1 VLVLKL
7 SDEDKSDFSQVDKG
21 LGDYNGEMT
30 IIKKTSV
37 GNGLSDLQYQQF
49 SRDGFL
55 KIKAFATDE
64 FTQHI
69 VDVVEASLNPA
80 TGPLEYEAEVH
91 YPGSPVNRNAT
102 GGNTPRRLL
111 NAYTRDAVFRE
122 WVSEPRVVDIMK
134 QLIGADKVL
143 LTQNHHNCI
152 MTKLPQFSSKTEWH
166 QDFRYWSFDR
176 PELVNIWL
184 ALGDE
189 VVENGGMKFIPG
201 SHKMNFDRGQLDADL
216 FLRQDIAEN
225 KELLK
230 TAVELEMKAG
240 DVLFF
245 HCQTFHAAGANTM
258 STPKYSPVFS
268 YHAADNFP
276 IKGTRSDRLESIDV
290 E

>member
-1 VLVLKL
+1 MLILNQADVAKT
-7 SDEDKSDFSQVDKG
+7 DFSQEDKG
-21 LGDYNGEMT
+21 LDGYNGKMMT
-30 IIKKTSV
+30 MKKTP
-37 GNGLSDLQYQQF
+37 NNKALTDLQYRQF
-49 SRDGFL
+49 LRDGFV
-55 KIKAFATDE
+55 KIEAFATDE
-64 FTQHI
+64 FTRRV
-69 VDVVEASLNPA
+69 VDVVDASMNPA
-80 TGPLEYEAEVH
+80 IGPLEYEAEVH
-91 YPGSPVNRNAT
+91 YPGAPLNRT
-102 GGNTPRRLL
+102 VSGGNTPRRLL
-111 NAYTRDAVFRE
+111 NAYTRDVIFRE
-122 WVSEPRVVDIMK
+122 WVTNPKIVEIMK
-134 QLIGADKVL
+134 QLIGADEVL

-152 MTKLPQFSSKTEWH
+152 MTKLPKFSSQTEWH

-189 VVENGGMKFIPG
+189 VAENGGMKFIPG

-225 KELLK
+225 QELLK

-245 HCQTFHAAGANTM
+245 HCQTFHAAGANTTNM
-258 STPKYSPVFS
+258 PKYSPVFS

-276 IKGTRSDRLESIDV
+276 IKGTRSDRLESVVV